1 MTNTLQRLLSIGA
14 VLVLLAI
21 AGAVLLLGDQNNEP
35 IGCTMEAKIC
45 PDGTAVGRVGP
56 NCEFA
61 ECPNSPRDTE
71 GPKKNS
77 MLYVGESV
85 TYGGV
90 MFTIEQVE
98 DSRCAIGVVCIWQGE
113 ARVKFTAS
121 KDGVTEQ
128 LELVEREIDAVFNI
142 ETAIQQVKPYPEE
155 GVPVK
160 QQDYQV
166 YISFR
171 KL

>member
-1 MTNTLQRLLSIGA
+1 
-14 VLVLLAI
+14 
-21 AGAVLLLGDQNNEP
+21 
-35 IGCTMEAKIC
+35 
-45 PDGTAVGRVGP
+45 
-56 NCEFA
+56 
-61 ECPNSPRDTE
+61 
-71 GPKKNS
+71 
-77 MLYVGESV
+77 
-85 TYGGV
+85 